1 MNIVVLISGN
11 GSNLQ
16 AIIDACKT
24 NKIKGTVRA
33 VFSNKADAFGLERA
47 RQAGIATHTLITSAF
62 DSREAYDR
70 ELIHEIDM
78 YAPDVVVLAG
88 FMRILSPAFVSH
100 YAGRLLNIHPSLLPK
115 YPGLHTHRQA
125 LENGDEEHGT
135 SVHFVTDELDGGPV
149 ILQAKVPVFA
159 GDTEDDITA
168 RVQTQEHAIY
178 PLVISWFADGRLKMH
193 ENAALP
199 TSNAPVVKA
208 PALPL
213 AFFNSPVNR
222 KLQQF
227 FSPFSGIVG
236 HLPILLAIIS
246 RQCPVNKTE

>member
-47 RQAGIATHTLITSAF
+47 RQAGIATHTLIASAF

-125 LENGDEEHGT
+125 LENGDERMRCNT
-135 SVHFVTDELDGGPV
+135 RL
-149 ILQAKVPVFA
+149 A
-159 GDTEDDITA
+159 GAFKAE
-168 RVQTQEHAIY
+168 RVGLIA
-178 PLVISWFADGRLKMH
+178 
-193 ENAALP
+193 ENCPYGAFNGWMVNVCRRRATLP
-199 TSNAPVVKA
+199 TSNAP
-208 PALPL
+208 
-213 AFFNSPVNR
+213 
-222 KLQQF
+222 
-227 FSPFSGIVG
+227 
-236 HLPILLAIIS
+236 
-246 RQCPVNKTE
+246 